1 MLGKL
6 AAAVGL
12 KAGFGI
18 LGTAVSGAY
27 GAVSGVTRGIGALG
41 STLTSA
47 SQDLEKESKKK
58 RQDDLP
64 PNVIIG
70 NFGMAGSAGKQKVTG
85 SGTLPPLKNI
95 QKPRISEKMPT
106 EALMD
111 TAVKYLTSIDK
122 SLKAQLEFERRSYEQ
137 QTRDERE
144 AIVED
149 KKSSFNFN
157 DIKDRLSGF
166 KSSTQDA
173 AGTLATLA
181 KYAAGLGL
189 AAALVASSLDN
200 NELTRLRDNIDQFKE
215 KFKWLSDLSDMVPA
229 GGLGGFLVGL
239 LFGKGIKGRFMSGVK
254 GGLLG
259 ILSTAVADVVISR
272 VTGGEVSEDTR
283 SILNIG
289 AAAGIGYLGYR
300 GVKSGISAYRGIG
313 TARTTMAEQ
322 RAGASY
328 YDPEQSRMR
337 SDAAGKKGRFADTK
351 GATGFL
357 KSPRWQK
364 FLDWLTKKGKRKL
377 VTKIT
382 QRIAIA
388 TTTAAV
394 TATGVGAAFGAIG
407 FLLNLGFSLFLMY
420 EIYQLWQEWTS
431 VEEAEKA
438 GVGDAAIVKEINEP
452 DATRVGGTIA
462 GAPALSDSQRQ
473 NLEPIPADVEKIL
486 ATIRTRESSGNYAA
500 QNPGSSASGAYQFI
514 DSTWNSLTQKYGIGT
529 EYSKAKLA
537 PPEIQDAVAA
547 KYVQEILAA
556 NGNDASVVPLVW
568 YTGNAQGRM
577 SASAIAANNGLTPQE
592 YQRNWMQTY
601 DGGKYASS
609 SYSPS
614 GGDSV
619 AGKVASA
626 SIDTVAKLFGTL
638 GSAVIK
644 PGVRRTDLMGSTSN
658 ASEVINNESMKI
670 QNDISLGIKKTKAK
684 EAVTIPATPGVSP
697 SMPQPM
703 KSISNMDPN
712 YRSLD
717 VLSTYLGH
725 FKMAAA

>member
-1 MLGKL
+1 M
-6 AAAVGL
+6 
-12 KAGFGI
+12 
-18 LGTAVSGAY
+18 
-27 GAVSGVTRGIGALG
+27 
-41 STLTSA
+41 
-47 SQDLEKESKKK
+47 
-58 RQDDLP
+58 
-64 PNVIIG
+64 
-70 NFGMAGSAGKQKVTG
+70 
-85 SGTLPPLKNI
+85 
-95 QKPRISEKMPT
+95 
-106 EALMD
+106 
-111 TAVKYLTSIDK
+111 
-122 SLKAQLEFERRSYEQ
+122 
-137 QTRDERE
+137 
-144 AIVED
+144 
-149 KKSSFNFN
+149 
-157 DIKDRLSGF
+157 
-166 KSSTQDA
+166 
-173 AGTLATLA
+173 
-181 KYAAGLGL
+181 
-189 AAALVASSLDN
+189 
-200 NELTRLRDNIDQFKE
+200 
-215 KFKWLSDLSDMVPA
+215 
-229 GGLGGFLVGL
+229 
-239 LFGKGIKGRFMSGVK
+239 
-254 GGLLG
+254 
-259 ILSTAVADVVISR
+259 
-272 VTGGEVSEDTR
+272 
-283 SILNIG
+283 
-289 AAAGIGYLGYR
+289 
-300 GVKSGISAYRGIG
+300 SAYRGIG
-313 TARTTMAEQ
+313 AARTKMAEQ
-322 RAGASY
+322 AGGRSY
-328 YDPEQSRMR
+328 YDPKEARMR
-337 SDAAGKKGRFADTK
+337 SDVAGTKGRFTDTK

-438 GVGDAAIVKEINEP
+438 GVGDAAIAKEINEP

-473 NLEPIPADVEKIL
+473 NLQPIPADVEKIL

-568 YTGNAQGRM
+568 YTGNPRGEM
-577 SASAIAANNGLTPQE
+577 SASQLAANNGLTAQE

-619 AGKVASA
+619 AGKVVSA

-684 EAVTIPATPGVSP
+684 EAVTTPATPGVSP
-697 SMPQPM
+697 SVPQPM

-717 VLSTYLGH
+717 VLSKYLGH
-725 FKMAAA
+725 FKMDIA

>member
-1 MLGKL
+1 MLPQLAIGTGIKL
-6 AAAVGL
+6 
-12 KAGFGI
+12 GFGI

-27 GAVSGVTRGIGALG
+27 GALSGAARGISALG

-47 SQDLEKESKKK
+47 SQDLEKQSKKK
-58 RQDDLP
+58 QDLP
-64 PNVIIG
+64 SNVIIG

-85 SGTLPPLKNI
+85 SGTLPPRKNI
-95 QKPRISEKMPT
+95 QKPRVSEKMPT

-111 TAVKYLTSIDK
+111 TVVKYLISIDK
-122 SLKAQLEFERRSYEQ
+122 SLKSQLEFEKRVYEQ

-144 AIVED
+144 AIIEE
-149 KKSSFNFN
+149 KKSFNFS

-189 AAALVASSLDN
+189 AAALVASSFD
-200 NELTRLRDNIDQFKE
+200 EEQLTRLKQNIDLFKE
-215 KFKWLSDLSDMVPA
+215 KFKWLSDLTDMAPA

-239 LFGKGIKGRFMSGVK
+239 LFGKGIKGRFLSGVR

-259 ILSTAVADVVISR
+259 ILSTAIADVVLSR
-272 VTGGEVSEDTR
+272 VTGGEISDDTR

-300 GVKSGISAYRGIG
+300 GVKSGMSAYRDIG
-313 TARTTMAEQ
+313 DARTIMAEQ
-322 RAGASY
+322 RAGRSY
-328 YDPEQSRMR
+328 YDPEAGRMR
-337 SDAAGKKGRFADTK
+337 SAAEGTKGRYADTK
-351 GATGFL
+351 GSTGFL

-420 EIYQLWQEWTS
+420 EIYALWQEWTS

-438 GVGDAAIVKEINEP
+438 GVSDAEIAKEIKKS
-452 DATRVGGTIA
+452 DATLA
-462 GAPALSDSQRQ
+462 GAPALSSSQRQ
-473 NLEPIPADVEKIL
+473 NLDPIPADVEKIL
-486 ATIRTRESSGNYAA
+486 AAIRTKESGGNYAA
-500 QNPGSSASGAYQFI
+500 QNPVSTASGAYQFI
-514 DSTWNSLTQKYGIGT
+514 DSTWRSLTNTYGIGT
-529 EYSKAKLA
+529 EYPKAKLA

-547 KYVQEILAA
+547 KYVQDILKEA
-556 NGNDASVVPLVW
+556 GGDVSKVPVKW
-568 YTGNAQGRM
+568 YTGNIRGK
-577 SASAIAANNGLTPQE
+577 SDVVSPSEVAS
-592 YQRNWMQTY
+592 YQRDWMQTY

-609 SYSPS
+609 FYSPS
-614 GGDSV
+614 SDDSV
-619 AGKVASA
+619 AGRVASA
-626 SIDTVAKLFGTL
+626 GLDTVAKLFGTL

-644 PGVRRTDLMGSTSN
+644 PGVRRTDLMGSTTN
-658 ASEVINNESMKI
+658 ASEKINNESMKI
-670 QNDISLGIKKTKAK
+670 QSDIALGIKKTQAK
-684 EAVTIPATPGVSP
+684 EAVTAPTMPGINP
-697 SMPQPM
+697 GIPQPI
-703 KSISNMDPN
+703 KSISSMDPN
-712 YRSLD
+712 YQSLN
-717 VLSTYLGH
+717 VLTQYLGH
-725 FKMAAA
+725 FKMAIP

>member
-1 MLGKL
+1 MLGRL
-6 AAAVGL
+6 AAAAGL
-12 KAGFGI
+12 KTGFGI

-27 GAVSGVTRGIGALG
+27 GALSGATKGIGALG

-58 RQDDLP
+58 RQDKLP
-64 PNVIIG
+64 SNVIIG
-70 NFGMAGSAGKQKVTG
+70 NFGMAGSAGKQKVIG
-85 SGTLPPLKNI
+85 SGTLPPLKNT
-95 QKPRISEKMPT
+95 QKPSISEKMPT

-122 SLKAQLEFERRSYEQ
+122 SLKAQLEFEKRSYDQ

-144 AIVED
+144 AIIED
-149 KKSSFNFN
+149 KKSFNFS

-189 AAALVASSLDN
+189 AAALVASSLDD

-215 KFKWLSDLSDMVPA
+215 KFKWLSDLGDMIPS
-229 GGLGGFLVGL
+229 GGFAGFLVGL
-239 LFGKGIKGRFMSGVK
+239 LFGKGIKARFLSGVK

-259 ILSTAVADVVISR
+259 ILSSAIADVAVSR
-272 VTGGEVSEDTR
+272 ATGGEISEDTK

-300 GVKSGISAYRGIG
+300 GIKSASRLSTSSLNFVGNNFQDRQ
-313 TARTTMAEQ
+313 ARLNLAKTT
-322 RAGASY
+322 G
-328 YDPEQSRMR
+328 PTFR
-337 SDAAGKKGRFADTK
+337 SDIDGKRYGSTANF
-351 GATGFL
+351 F
-357 KSPRWQK
+357 SNPRWRN
-364 FLDWLTKKGKRKL
+364 FVAWLAKKGKRQL
-377 VTKIT
+377 VLKI
-382 QRIAIA
+382 QRRIAIA
-388 TTTAAV
+388 IGSAAL
-394 TATGVGAAFGAIG
+394 AASGVGTIVGVLGIFLSVFGNF
-407 FLLNLGFSLFLMY
+407 FLAY
-420 EIYQLWQEWTS
+420 EIYKLWEEWTS
-431 VEEAEKA
+431 VEKAEQA
-438 GVGDAAIVKEINEP
+438 GVSDAEIAKEINNP
-452 DATRVGGTIA
+452 DATPTRGAIA

-473 NLEPIPADVEKIL
+473 NLDPIPADVEKIL
-486 ATIRTRESSGNYAA
+486 AAIRTKESGGNYAA
-500 QNPGSSASGAYQFI
+500 QNPVSTASGAYQFI
-514 DSTWNSLTQKYGIGT
+514 DSTWRSLTSTYGIGT
-529 EYSKAKLA
+529 EYPKAKLA

-547 KYVQEILAA
+547 KYVQDILKEA
-556 NGNDASVVPLVW
+556 GGDVSKVPVKW
-568 YTGNAQGRM
+568 YTGNIRGE
-577 SASAIAANNGLTPQE
+577 SDVVSPSEVAS
-592 YQRNWMQTY
+592 YQRDWMQTY

-684 EAVTIPATPGVSP
+684 EAVTTPATPGVSP
-697 SMPQPM
+697 SVPQPM

-717 VLSTYLGH
+717 VLSKYLGH
-725 FKMAAA
+725 FKMDIA